1 MSVDTSA
8 ITKVF
13 GTISAARILPA
24 ILTFVV
30 AYFVLKIVVKVVG
43 NLLDRTPMEKTIVRF
58 IRSALRIVMWVL
70 LSVITASALG
80 IDTTSMVALISVASL
95 AISLS
100 VQGALS
106 NVAGGITLLSTHPF
120 KVGDFV
126 EVGGMSGTVREIGM
140 TYTTLTTAD
149 QKEIFVPNSEVS
161 SSKIINY
168 TMVGTRR
175 VDLTFTASY
184 DDEVETVKDALRKAA
199 DLPQV
204 LEDPALFVAVSKYG
218 DSAIEYVLR
227 AWTTSDD
234 YWTVY
239 YRIIENV
246 KICFDEAGITMTY
259 PHLNVHLS
267 APDAPATKKDA

>member
-13 GTISAARILPA
+13 GTISMARILPA
-24 ILTFVV
+24 VITFVV

-43 NLLDRTPMEKTIVRF
+43 NLLDRTPLEKTIVRF
-58 IRSALRIVMWVL
+58 VRSALRIVMWVL
-70 LSVITASALG
+70 ISVITASALG
-80 IDTTSMVALISVASL
+80 IDTTSMVALLSVASL

-126 EVGGMSGTVREIGM
+126 ELGGVSGTVREIGM

-161 SSKIINY
+161 STKIINY

-175 VDLTFTASY
+175 VDLNFTASY
-184 DDEVETVKDALRKAA
+184 DDDVETVKAALRKAA

-204 LEDPALFVAVSKYG
+204 LPDPALFVAVSNYG

-227 AWTTSDD
+227 AWTSSAD
-234 YWTVY
+234 YWDVY

-259 PHLNVHLS
+259 PHLNVHVS
-267 APDAPATKKDA
+267 APDGPTAKKEA

>member
-13 GTISAARILPA
+13 GTISVSRILPA
-24 ILTFVV
+24 IITFVV

-58 IRSALRIVMWVL
+58 IRSSLRIVMWVL
-70 LSVITASALG
+70 ISVITASALG
-80 IDTTSMVALISVASL
+80 IDTTSMVALLSVASL

-126 EVGGMSGTVREIGM
+126 EMGGVSGTVREIGM

-161 SSKIINY
+161 TTKIINY

-184 DDEVETVKDALRKAA
+184 DDDVETVKAALRKAA

-204 LEDPALFVAVSKYG
+204 MEEPALFVAVSSYG

-227 AWTTSDD
+227 AWTSSAD
-234 YWTVY
+234 YWDVY

-267 APDAPATKKDA
+267 SADGTAEKKNV

>member
-8 ITKVF
+8 IAKVF
-13 GTISAARILPA
+13 GTISAAKILPA
-24 ILTFVV
+24 IITFIIS
-30 AYFVLKIVVKVVG
+30 YFVLKIVVKVVG

-70 LSVITASALG
+70 VSVITASALG
-80 IDTTSMVALISVASL
+80 IDTTSMVALLSIASL

-126 EVGGMSGTVREIGM
+126 EVGGVSGTVREIGM
-140 TYTTLTTAD
+140 TYTTLVSAD
-149 QKEIFVPNSEVS
+149 QKEIFVPNSEAS
-161 SSKIINY
+161 TTKIINY
-168 TMVGTRR
+168 TKVGTRR

-184 DDEVETVKDALRKAA
+184 DDAVETVKAALRKAA

-204 LEDPALFVAVSKYG
+204 LADPALFVAVNQYG

-239 YRIIENV
+239 YQIIENV
-246 KICFDEAGITMTY
+246 KVRFDEAGITMTY

-267 APDAPATKKDA
+267 PTDSALSEKRA